1 MTEWVGQT
9 LSKVLIEKRIGRG
22 GMAEVYLGHHGT
34 LKRAM
39 VVKILYAYLSA
50 DPRHLTRFHTEAQA
64 VAALRHPNIVQVF
77 DFDIVNGQPYI
88 LMELLDG
95 ISLEMYMH
103 SLRAGSQTMPRES
116 VVRLIKRLADALD
129 YAHGEGVIHRD
140 IKPANVMLCHGST
153 PIELGHPL
161 PPDVEPVLT
170 DFGLAQIG
178 FSSEHTEPGT
188 IMGTPAYM
196 SPEQVEGRAVS
207 VRTDLYALGVLAYE
221 MLSGELPFKS
231 AEDTPASI
239 MYQQVHTPPPSL
251 PCSGTAMDKVMKRAL
266 AKQPEKRYALAADFA
281 VDLENAIV
289 AETKTTPLRIS
300 PRIPRRI
307 LYVTLGLILA
317 ASVTVVGFA
326 NDWFSSQAPETVPK
340 PATVIS
346 FQPTEN
352 PQAAPINPLPAEP
365 TPVPLAEDDARAGL
379 DLNYPDYSDPFN
391 YPNGW
396 NRYDVEGSSAYR
408 IEDGEL
414 IGVDFVPEEK
424 FTFWSILNRQSGN
437 VYAEV
442 SATNGDCIGKDSVGI
457 VIRIDEETGS
467 SGYGLELSCD
477 GNWRVRLHRE
487 SKSPRALNNW
497 TSSAAILTGAG
508 ATNRLGIMGYRDR
521 FYVFVNDQPVGNLID
536 PQYSRSFGS
545 FALYVRAS
553 HTYNLGATFDDFS
566 YWHIRYVP

>member
-116 VVRLIKRLADALD
+116 VVRLIKRLAEALD

-251 PCSGTAMDKVMKRAL
+251 PSGGAALDKVMKRAL
-266 AKQPEKRYALAADFA
+266 SKQPENRYAFAADFA
-281 VDLENAIV
+281 ADLENAITL
-289 AETKTTPLRIS
+289 ETKTTPFRMS
-300 PRIPRRI
+300 PRIPRRM
-307 LYVTLGLILA
+307 LYIALGVVLVAIASIFTLTG
-317 ASVTVVGFA
+317 
-326 NDWFSSQAPETVPK
+326 DWFSIPTPESDPN
-340 PATVIS
+340 PATLTTL
-346 FQPTEN
+346 QLTEN
-352 PQAAPINPLPAEP
+352 PQPTLINQSPTEP
-365 TPVPLAEDDARAGL
+365 TPEPTPEEDARANL
-379 DLNYPDYSDPFN
+379 DLDNPDYTDPFEIS
-391 YPNGW
+391 NGW
-396 NRYDVEGSSAYR
+396 TQYDVEGSGAYR
-408 IEDGEL
+408 VEGGEL
-414 IGVDFVPEEK
+414 FGVDYVPEEK
-424 FTFWSILNRQSGN
+424 FTYWSILNRQSGN

-457 VIRIDEETGS
+457 VIRIDEEKGS
-467 SGYGLELSCD
+467 SGYALEVSCD
-477 GNWRVRLHRE
+477 GSWRVRLHRE
-487 SKSPRALNNW
+487 SKSPRMLSNW
-497 TSSAAILTGAG
+497 SSSAAIHTGAG
-508 ATNRLGIMGYRDR
+508 ATNRLGVLGYRDR
-521 FYVFVNDQPVGNLID
+521 FYVFINDQPVSLVFD
-536 PQYSRSFGS
+536 PEYSRSFGS

-553 HTYNLGATFDDFS
+553 HTFNLGATFDDFS